1 MKRFSYF
8 VMAALLTAGLS
19 MPAMSQ
25 AKKSAPAAKMDPCQS
40 EKDAVK
46 SAKKAD
52 KKSAN
57 AALKKCQDANKP
69 AGKKKGGK

>member
-1 MKRFSYF
+1 MK
-8 VMAALLTAGLS
+8 LLVQPEDGI
-19 MPAMSQ
+19 
-25 AKKSAPAAKMDPCQS
+25 APLVA
-40 EKDAVK
+40 AVK

>member
-25 AKKSAPAAKMDPCQS
+25 AKKSAPAAKTDPCQS
-40 EKDAVK
+40 QKDAVK
-46 SAKKAD
+46 NAKKAD
-52 KKSAN
+52 KKSAQ
-57 AALKKCQDANKP
+57 AELKKCTDANKP
-69 AGKKKGGK
+69 APKKKGK